1 MAFGGNAVNESFS
14 DTNSTKISKQRTKM
28 KTAMESTSTLS
39 PRKASKS
46 PQKEPP
52 TLSPRKAS
60 KSPQEKPKQ
69 VINGSNGALQSGSGS
84 GKRKKADPHYVSPTP
99 EEIIKKIEKDMKS
112 LKVEVKKEFKV
123 MESAGEDLKQAIK
136 DAKAKNREDQLEKL
150 KGNELIK
157 IAHLHRLG
165 FTNEVIIEHLKKENE
180 NMRKNEKIQEVEFQ
194 NDKANIQKMVQ
205 LNGESKKAV
214 TAALFAG
221 NQLRVSQE
229 RLKARLEQAE
239 MGLYAEESLV
249 EHKRGMRGAEIAK
262 KSDFKKT
269 LEAVVRL
276 VMQRCKDK
284 KLLAKVLKV
293 AGKCLSHDAGL
304 DDSSDSSSCSSSSS
318 DEKEKLLE
326 KVLKVAG
333 KCLSHD
339 AGVDD
344 SSDSSSSS
352 DEKED
357 KKKEDKTEEY
367 KKEVKREDKK
377 PVAKVPKVA
386 RECSSAPCSDWSSSS
401 SSGSSSGSS
410 SSDEQEE
417 DKKEQEA
424 KLDDNW
430 TSSDSSSS
438 SIDSEFKQFKR
449 L

>member
-1 MAFGGNAVNESFS
+1 ME
-14 DTNSTKISKQRTKM
+14 
-28 KTAMESTSTLS
+28 TAMESTSTLS

-84 GKRKKADPHYVSPTP
+84 GKRKKADPYYVSPTP
-99 EEIIKKIEKDMKS
+99 EEIIEKIEKDMKS

-221 NQLRVSQE
+221 NQLRFSQD

-318 DEKEKLLE
+318 DEEEVKKEAKKEDTREVKKEDKREDKKLVG
-326 KVLKVAG
+326 KVPKAVRE
-333 KCLSHD
+333 C
-339 AGVDD
+339 
-344 SSDSSSSS
+344 SSGSSSSS
-352 DEKED
+352 GEEEVEKDDTRED
-357 KKKEDKTEEY
+357 KKV
-367 KKEVKREDKK
+367 VKREDKK
-377 PVAKVPKVA
+377 PVAKVPKAAMEYSVA
-386 RECSSAPCSDWSSSS
+386 DCSDW
-401 SSGSSSGSS
+401 SSGSS
-410 SSDEQEE
+410 SSDDQEDE
-417 DKKEQEA
+417 REA